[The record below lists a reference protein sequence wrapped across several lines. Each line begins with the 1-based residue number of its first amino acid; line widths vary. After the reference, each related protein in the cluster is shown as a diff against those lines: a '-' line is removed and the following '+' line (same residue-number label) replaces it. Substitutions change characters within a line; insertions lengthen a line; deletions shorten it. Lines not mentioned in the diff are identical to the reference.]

1 MTLSALACALMLL
14 GTALALALGDA
25 AATLVFGY
33 LAAVN
38 AGAVWMLAA

>member
-1 MTLSALACALMLL
+1 MLPALACAIALT

-33 LAAVN
+33 LAAAN
-38 AGAVWMLAA
+38 AGAVWMLAP